1 MANKIISVE
10 VEVDDYD
17 TFQLTESRGI
27 MIRNVSNVRAKM
39 YYSEPLGDAYEAVI
53 RNGSNETYSTEDGT
67 LTIFEEILNGE
78 SINSAEVIFP
88 KAASNVFYLEL
99 KYSNANG
106 SYEVWTERI
115 GLVDY
120 VFPTCKVTV
129 EKEPNTGIMTVNI
142 TGNYFSGAFAPQN
155 NNNYDNKNYINVEYR
170 YKEAGVET
178 WGKWMK
184 VPTYNHDADYH
195 WTDTQVYAR
204 YNKYTAEIRIRGLD
218 PNTVYAVEACVTD
231 RVGTIT
237 SKIEYGYS
245 KPIFD
250 WSAHDFNFNV
260 PVYTNGAMQINGD
273 LNVIGKIT
281 QNGVSSGGGVD
292 SLINMTY
299 YAIYTRNSIIEISA
313 SSRFG
318 CYIIQPFNLVLLDG
332 YISGFKNPLPNS
344 TSYVKLCDFEQ
355 DFWPDENCVLPVSGN
370 SRNAILDINGNLKMK
385 FPDGAST
392 KAEIYISGIYHL
404 SAISSYYKK

>member
-1 MANKIISVE
+1 MTNKITSVE

-17 TFQLTESRGI
+17 TFQLTERRDI
-27 MIRNVSNVRAKM
+27 MIRNVSNVRARM
-39 YYSEPLGDAYEAVI
+39 YYSEPLGDAYEVTI
-53 RNGSNETYSTEDGT
+53 KNGNNTIYSTEDGT
-67 LTIFEEILNGE
+67 LTVSETDTYKY
-78 SINSAEVIFP
+78 AEVIFP
-88 KAASNVFYLEL
+88 KAASNVFYFEI
-99 KYSNANG
+99 KNSGASV
-106 SYEVWTERI
+106 SYKVSSTESLSI
-115 GLVDY
+115 IDY
-120 VFPTCKVTV
+120 VFPTCKVTA
-129 EKEPNTGIMTVNI
+129 EKTPNTGIMILNI

-184 VPTYNHDADYH
+184 VPTDNHDADYR

-281 QNGVSSGGGVD
+281 QNGVSTGGGVN
-292 SLINMTY
+292 SLINITY
-299 YAIYTRNSIIEISA
+299 HAVYTKNSIVKPSGHSYCEA
-313 SSRFG
+313 
-318 CYIIQPFNLVLLDG
+318 YIIQPFNLVLLNAYFPG
-332 YISGFKNPLPNS
+332 LKNPLPNS

-355 DFWPDENCVLPVSGN
+355 DFWPDGTFVLSVSGT
-370 SRNAILDINGNLKMK
+370 SRNAILDINGNLKIK
-385 FPDGAST
+385 FPEGAST
-392 KAEIYISGIYHL
+392 EAELYITGIYAL
-404 SAISSYYKK
+404 SPLSSYYKK

>member
-1 MANKIISVE
+1 MTNKITSVE

-27 MIRNVSNVRAKM
+27 MIRNVSNVRARM
-39 YYSEPLGDAYEAVI
+39 YYSEPLGDAYEATI
-53 RNGSNETYSTEDGT
+53 KNGNNTIYSTEDGT
-67 LTIFEEILNGE
+67 LTVDETDTYKY
-78 SINSAEVIFP
+78 AEVIFP
-88 KAASNVFYLEL
+88 KAASNVFYFEI
-99 KYSNANG
+99 KNSGASV
-106 SYEVWTERI
+106 SYKVSSTESLSI
-115 GLVDY
+115 IDY
-120 VFPTCKVTV
+120 VFPTCKVTA
-129 EKEPNTGIMTVNI
+129 EKAPNTGNMTLNI

-178 WGKWMK
+178 WGKCMD
-184 VPTYNHDADYH
+184 VPTDNSDADYH

-218 PNTVYAVEACVTD
+218 PNTVYAVEA
-231 RVGTIT
+231 RVGDRIGFVT

-281 QNGVSSGGGVD
+281 QNGVSTGGGVN
-292 SLINMTY
+292 SLINITY
-299 YAIYTRNSIIEISA
+299 HAVYTTNSIIKPSGHSYCEA
-313 SSRFG
+313 
-318 CYIIQPFNLVLLDG
+318 YIIQPFNLVLLNAYFPG
-332 YISGFKNPLPNS
+332 LKNPLPNS
-344 TSYVKLCDFEQ
+344 TSYVKLCEFEQ
-355 DFWPDENCVLPVSGN
+355 DFWPSGTWVLSVSGT
-370 SRNAILDINGNLKMK
+370 SRNAILDINGNLKIK
-385 FPDGAST
+385 FPEGAST
-392 KAEIYISGIYHL
+392 EAELYISGIYAL
-404 SAISSYYKK
+404 SPLSSYYKK